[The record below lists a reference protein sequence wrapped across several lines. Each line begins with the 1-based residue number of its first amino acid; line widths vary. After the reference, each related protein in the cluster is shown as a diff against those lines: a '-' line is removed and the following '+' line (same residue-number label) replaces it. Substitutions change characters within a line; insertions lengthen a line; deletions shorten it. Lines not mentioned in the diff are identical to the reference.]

1 MNLDLNERYIIDE
14 KGKKKSVVLDIKE
27 FKKIMQIVE
36 DLDDLRHITKRRKEK
51 KISLEDFVSD
61 LKSTHLV

>member
-1 MNLDLNERYIIDE
+1 MNLNLNEKYIVDE
-14 KGKKKSVVLDIKE
+14 NGKRKSVVLDIKE
-27 FKKIMQIVE
+27 FKKIMQVVE